1 MMKIAI
7 FSDPHL
13 GRRNF
18 RKASNI
24 LNDIERLG
32 YQQFNKY
39 IDNVISN
46 NPDLLVITGD
56 LFHNSSPTSYS
67 INECIKGLKKL
78 DKNKIQTRILAGN
91 HDFNNKNHKLGNHLF
106 ELLESALNSSEY
118 VKFIYKS
125 AENEVFNNN
134 NKNKSVNIVY
144 LPHINIE
151 SNENGDLYKSEYYN
165 QLNLVKNMSNTENL
179 DDISILFSHG
189 VIDSWIDRFISVKDN
204 DEKVKYKNQLL
215 LNTLIIDDNVSN
227 MFDLT
232 ILGHIHN
239 SFNQVI
245 DGNKG
250 LSYRISPGSTME
262 DNESSFMTDKNEIP
276 STGVLY
282 IDTDSIS
289 RSENSYSNFTEF
301 HNISS
306 VKKIVKEFYSIDDL
320 INLLEN
326 IDFNIYLLKYYG
338 EWKDIPSELFKEA
351 LSKSLYLNLKIENP
365 NKIELNKTYSKV
377 ESFWDW
383 CDQNISKEL
392 KLEFQNIVKEV

>member
-1 MMKIAI
+1 
-7 FSDPHL
+7 
-13 GRRNF
+13 
-18 RKASNI
+18 
-24 LNDIERLG
+24 
-32 YQQFNKY
+32 
-39 IDNVISN
+39 
-46 NPDLLVITGD
+46 
-56 LFHNSSPTSYS
+56 
-67 INECIKGLKKL
+67 
-78 DKNKIQTRILAGN
+78 
-91 HDFNNKNHKLGNHLF
+91 
-106 ELLESALNSSEY
+106 
-118 VKFIYKS
+118 
-125 AENEVFNNN
+125 
-134 NKNKSVNIVY
+134 
-144 LPHINIE
+144 
-151 SNENGDLYKSEYYN
+151 
-165 QLNLVKNMSNTENL
+165 
-179 DDISILFSHG
+179 
-189 VIDSWIDRFISVKDN
+189 
-204 DEKVKYKNQLL
+204 
-215 LNTLIIDDNVSN
+215 

-239 SFNQVI
+239 SFNQLI

-365 NKIELNKTYSKV
+365 NKIELNKTYSKI